1 MLSWLAALI
10 EGFSS
15 SLSVNNGSQAAR
27 PSLPREGE
35 EQKEKD
41 GISLSHRRIP
51 RESLLK
57 RKNHK
62 I

>member
-27 PSLPREGE
+27 PSLPREE
-35 EQKEKD
+35 ED

-57 RKNHK
+57 RKNDK